1 MLLYESSFN
10 CSRSHLV
17 LQFLLALLAGI
28 GAFTVLHVLGFGL
41 LYKVKPFRS
50 TPGGTV
56 SSVTNSQTTNA
67 ACSRRLVVVITYE
80 EAIVLTLL
88 CNMQASYAGLALVG
102 GFFAYKLFKGE
113 SLDGA
118 AGELKVCPM
127 TGTTFYFRFGAAKAS
142 HHEPN

>member
-1 MLLYESSFN
+1 M
-10 CSRSHLV
+10 

-41 LYKVKPFRS
+41 LYKVRS
-50 TPGGTV
+50 IPGGAISIV
-56 SSVTNSQTTNA
+56 MNSPTSNP
-67 ACSRRLVVVITYE
+67 ACSRRLKVVTTDK

-88 CNMQASYAGLALVG
+88 FDMQASYAGLALVG

-118 AGELKVCPM
+118 AGELKVCP
-127 TGTTFYFRFGAAKAS
+127 TTSTTLHFHFGAAKRAS
-142 HHEPN
+142 IMSQTEWPEENLSCCRNA